1 MNRRHDRTY
10 PIRIQSGIIT
20 VVVLLILLFNL
31 NWQRGDLADFSQTDP
46 DPIVIDDI
54 DRTIHIA
61 VPPAP
66 PRPVVPVPVPDT
78 EIPDDIPI
86 FTSELNPYDQPF
98 ALPDIVEEP
107 ATKQE
112 LYEWN
117 SVELPPAMNG
127 GAAALYSRITYP
139 EMARNARIQGRVVI
153 EFIVDRQGNVRDAR
167 VIRGIGG
174 GADEEAVRALSSMT
188 FTPGVQGGRVVEV
201 RMRQIVTF
209 RLQ

>member
-1 MNRRHDRTY
+1 
-10 PIRIQSGIIT
+10 
-20 VVVLLILLFNL
+20 
-31 NWQRGDLADFSQTDP
+31 
-46 DPIVIDDI
+46 
-54 DRTIHIA
+54 
-61 VPPAP
+61 
-66 PRPVVPVPVPDT
+66 
-78 EIPDDIPI
+78 
-86 FTSELNPYDQPF
+86 
-98 ALPDIVEEP
+98 
-107 ATKQE
+107 
-112 LYEWN
+112 
-117 SVELPPAMNG
+117 MNG